1 MKPNSLITLF
11 APSPAPP
18 QRGATSYAVSI
29 LAHAAGCAWLLF
41 GLSHAPRMESTP
53 NLRRFT
59 VRVLEAPAIT
69 PRVPP
74 PSGLA
79 APARSASHE
88 AAKEVAANDSP
99 APMPA
104 AAIQPAKP
112 VHQLQTLIQ
121 PDAPQDVILQRKTPV
136 PTVFMWTPVNT
147 PIKPVI
153 QAPLQKP
160 MLSQLRPTIEPPNRE
175 VKIADIRLSSSNVAT
190 AMKSL
195 AASTTSPIVVR
206 TPDLAQQMPE
216 TAAKPGSEPTPVR
229 IMSISE
235 FQQEGP
241 VAIPLANA
249 TARPPTMNAPS
260 AGQAV
265 NATGTSHSNTDSK
278 QAGVGTGQAT
288 GTSSNSVA
296 STNKGAVGSGVTSQV
311 AANPTNSNKGAA
323 GSGANSQVAANSTN
337 ANKGVAGSGTNPQVG
352 ASSAPVQTA
361 GMDAGVINLGP
372 VTHITLAKDGQF
384 GVVVVGSSLAEQ
396 YPEIVNVWG
405 GRLVYSVYLHVG
417 GGKNWILQYSL
428 PNASGGAGSVRPDAP
443 WPYDI
448 VRPRFDPED
457 FSSDALLVHGFVNSA
472 GRFERLALVFPAEFA
487 KVKFLLNALQQWEF
501 RPARQNGQ
509 AAAVEVLLIIP
520 EQTE

>member
-18 QRGATSYAVSI
+18 QRGPSSYVVSI
-29 LAHAAGCAWLLF
+29 LAHAAGCVWLLF
-41 GLSHAPRMESTP
+41 GLSHTPRIESTP
-53 NLRRFT
+53 SLRRFT
-59 VRVLEAPAIT
+59 VRVLEAPAVT
-69 PRVPP
+69 PRAQP
-74 PSGLA
+74 PSAPVA
-79 APARSASHE
+79 AAARSGSHE
-88 AAKEVAANDSP
+88 AAKEVAANDAP

-104 AAIQPAKP
+104 AASQMKRP

-121 PDAPQDVILQRKTPV
+121 PDAPPDVILQRKTPV
-136 PTVFMWTPVNT
+136 PTVFMWTPVT
-147 PIKPVI
+147 APIKPVI
-153 QAPLQKP
+153 QAPLQRP
-160 MLSQLRPTIEPPNRE
+160 VLSQLRPSIEPPNRE
-175 VKIADIRLSSSNVAT
+175 IKMADIRLSSSNAAT

-206 TPDLAQQMPE
+206 TPEIAQQMPE
-216 TAAKPGSEPTPVR
+216 TAAKPGPEPTPVR

-241 VAIPLANA
+241 VAIPLASA
-249 TARPPTMNAPS
+249 TARPSAANSTS
-260 AGQAV
+260 AGRAA
-265 NATGTSHSNTDSK
+265 NATDASHGNTESK
-278 QAGVGTGQAT
+278 QAGVGSGQAT
-288 GTSSNSVA
+288 GASSNSVA
-296 STNKGAVGSGVTSQV
+296 
-311 AANPTNSNKGAA
+311 AANKGAA
-323 GSGANSQVAANSTN
+323 GSGVNSQVAANS
-337 ANKGVAGSGTNPQVG
+337 NKGVAGSSANPQVATNSNKGVGGSGTNPQAG
-352 ASSAPVQTA
+352 ASYAPVQAT
-361 GMDAGVINLGP
+361 GMDTGVINLGP
-372 VTHITLAKDGQF
+372 VTHINLPKDGQF

-417 GGKNWILQYSL
+417 GGKNWILQYSV
-428 PNASGGAGSVRPDAP
+428 PNASGGAGNIRPDAP

-472 GRFERLALVFPAEFA
+472 GRFERLALVFPTEFA

>member
-18 QRGATSYAVSI
+18 HRGPSVYVVSI
-29 LAHAAGCAWLLF
+29 LAHAAGCVWLLF
-41 GLSHAPRMESTP
+41 GLSHTPRIKSTP
-53 NLRRFT
+53 SLRRFT
-59 VRVLEAPAIT
+59 VRVLEAPAVT
-69 PRVPP
+69 PRAQP
-74 PSGLA
+74 PSAPVA
-79 APARSASHE
+79 AAARSGSHE
-88 AAKEVAANDSP
+88 AAKEVAANAP

-104 AAIQPAKP
+104 AAAQMKRP

-121 PDAPQDVILQRKTPV
+121 PDAPPDVILQRKTPV
-136 PTVFMWTPVNT
+136 PTVFMWTPVT
-147 PIKPVI
+147 APIKPVI

-160 MLSQLRPTIEPPNRE
+160 VLSQLRPSIEPPNRE
-175 VKIADIRLSSSNVAT
+175 IKMADIRLSSSNTAT

-195 AASTTSPIVVR
+195 TASTTSPIVVR
-206 TPDLAQQMPE
+206 TPELAQQMPE
-216 TAAKPGSEPTPVR
+216 TAAKPGPEPTPVR
-229 IMSISE
+229 IMSMSE

-249 TARPPTMNAPS
+249 TARPSALNSPS
-260 AGQAV
+260 AGRAG
-265 NATGTSHSNTDSK
+265 NGTDSSHSNTESK
-278 QAGVGTGQAT
+278 QAGAGSGQAT
-288 GTSSNSVA
+288 GASSNSVA
-296 STNKGAVGSGVTSQV
+296 SM
-311 AANPTNSNKGAA
+311 NKGAA
-323 GSGANSQVAANSTN
+323 GSGVNSQVATNS
-337 ANKGVAGSGTNPQVG
+337 NKGVGGSGTNPQPGSTSAAVQVAGLDTG
-352 ASSAPVQTA
+352 AA
-361 GMDAGVINLGP
+361 NLGP
-372 VTHITLAKDGQF
+372 VTHITLPKDGQF

-417 GGKNWILQYSL
+417 GGKNWILQYSV
-428 PNASGGAGSVRPDAP
+428 PNAFGGAGNIRPDAP

-448 VRPRFDPED
+448 VRPRFDPDD

-509 AAAVEVLLIIP
+509 AASVEVLLIIP
-520 EQTE
+520 EATE

>member
-18 QRGATSYAVSI
+18 QRGSSSYVVSI

-41 GLSHAPRMESTP
+41 GLSHTPRIESTP
-53 NLRRFT
+53 SLRRFT

-69 PRVPP
+69 PHLQS
-74 PSGLA
+74 PSGSPA
-79 APARSASHE
+79 AARSASHE
-88 AAKEVAANDSP
+88 AGKEVAANDSP
-99 APMPA
+99 APMPVA
-104 AAIQPAKP
+104 ATQMAQP

-121 PDAPQDVILQRKTPV
+121 PDAPQDVVLLKKIPV
-136 PTVFMWTPVNT
+136 PTVFMWTPVT
-147 PIKPVI
+147 APVKPVI

-160 MLSQLRPTIEPPNRE
+160 VLSQLRPTLEPPNRE
-175 VKIADIRLSSSNVAT
+175 IKMADIRLSSSNVAT
-190 AMKSL
+190 TMKSL

-216 TAAKPGSEPTPVR
+216 TAAKAGPEPTPVR

-235 FQQEGP
+235 FRQEGP
-241 VAIPLANA
+241 VTIPLANA
-249 TARPPTMNAPS
+249 TARPSAMNSTS
-260 AGQAV
+260 AGGAV
-265 NATGTSHSNTDSK
+265 NATDTGHVNTESK

-288 GTSSNSVA
+288 GASSNSAA
-296 STNKGAVGSGVTSQV
+296 STNKGV
-311 AANPTNSNKGAA
+311 A

-337 ANKGVAGSGTNPQVG
+337 STKGVTGSGTSSQLG
-352 ASSAPVQTA
+352 ASSAPAQAT
-361 GMDAGVINLGP
+361 GIDTGVANLGP
-372 VTHITLAKDGQF
+372 VAHITLPQDGQF
-384 GVVVVGSSLAEQ
+384 GVVVVGSSLAEE

-417 GGKNWILQYSL
+417 GGKNWILQYSV

-448 VRPRFDPED
+448 VRPRFEAED

-472 GRFERLALVFPAEFA
+472 GRFERLALVFPTEFA